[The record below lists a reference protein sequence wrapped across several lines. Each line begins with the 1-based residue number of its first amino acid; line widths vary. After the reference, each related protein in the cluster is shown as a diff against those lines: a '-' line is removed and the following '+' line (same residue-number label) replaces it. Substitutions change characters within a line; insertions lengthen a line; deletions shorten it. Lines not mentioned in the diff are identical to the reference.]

1 MGIFCLRK
9 NIKLLFLKLI
19 CGLFTV
25 SCIQASIGQ
34 ADDFT
39 PVCGTADSLL
49 KPHLIVTTK
58 QGIIDIELYE
68 RAAPNTIRRL
78 IDLVK
83 GPIYNQKLAKAG
95 HEISSVGY
103 YDGLTFNFIRPHLE
117 IASSERAPA
126 SLFQIEPEID
136 ADALGLDREIIE
148 NSAEAMNVM
157 QTEILVVHRKTKKK
171 GTATAQ
177 LSLWMEKW
185 KKAYN
190 PDFLIGVSKKEINA
204 AQGYIYKT
212 GLDSKPVTRGA
223 VVLKPVAPH
232 IASTRL
238 SIILQDMPNQTGKW
252 MVIGRVIEGLDL
264 ADTISIQPQV
274 TPRHVKPRVHAP
286 LNPTVIDSIKFSCR

>member
-1 MGIFCLRK
+1 
-9 NIKLLFLKLI
+9 
-19 CGLFTV
+19 
-25 SCIQASIGQ
+25 
-34 ADDFT
+34 
-39 PVCGTADSLL
+39 
-49 KPHLIVTTK
+49 
-58 QGIIDIELYE
+58 
-68 RAAPNTIRRL
+68 
-78 IDLVK
+78 
-83 GPIYNQKLAKAG
+83 
-95 HEISSVGY
+95 
-103 YDGLTFNFIRPHLE
+103 
-117 IASSERAPA
+117 
-126 SLFQIEPEID
+126 
-136 ADALGLDREIIE
+136 
-148 NSAEAMNVM
+148 
-157 QTEILVVHRKTKKK
+157 
-171 GTATAQ
+171 
-177 LSLWMEKW
+177 MEKW